1 MSLFTTFF
9 LSLQIMTSIH
19 HSSVQQIADTSKPEM
34 LADTTRATTPD
45 NSKSESKPT
54 SPSKPFASINTT
66 PRKLVVP
73 GLAVA
78 QTPTEQQRQHNDESP
93 MSPSVMSTPARGQR
107 HNPEA
112 ITPLSSFVG
121 RPPSS
126 VPAQQRMLQTTFSV
140 QSPMSAQIS
149 HHNLSNSA
157 SMSTPSTAKRT
168 LTGSPKVDR
177 QDEVI
182 TGIYTATYSGI
193 PVFEMMVNGIAVM
206 RRRHDSSLNATQILK
221 VAGVDKSKRTKI
233 LEREI
238 LTGTHEK
245 VQGGYGKYQGTW
257 IPYERGLDL
266 CKQYSVFDLLQ
277 PLLVFDS
284 TNPGMENTPTK
295 EQAMAARRKRVTQY
309 QPLHL
314 APPSTSSVLTF
325 TNPLQVSGG
334 FNTPLSHLAS
344 EALTNLG
351 KATRLE
357 SQPDSAGAI
366 YSDDLVSAR
375 HTMSMPVNSEN
386 VLGSPEGPL
395 NKKQKQEHPTLIPDD
410 NFEIDEELIPESS
423 TPLEPLEVLSTPNF
437 ENSKQLITQV
447 FVDTE
452 ATSLADIFG
461 GEDRLKS
468 VDLDVPIDDLQH
480 TALHWASVLARI
492 PLVKD
497 LIHHG
502 ANILRANY
510 AGESGLIRAVLVTNN
525 SDVSSFPQ
533 LLDLL
538 YPAIPLVDKVGR
550 SVLHHIA
557 LTAGIKGRS
566 DASKYYLSCLLEWI
580 VKRGSKCKTSRLSL
594 GRFIQDV
601 VNAQDKNGDTAL
613 NIAAR
618 VGNQHIAQQL
628 LEVGADATIPNR
640 AGLRPIDFGVRVN
653 DPEMKKLDL
662 GYALSNS
669 TSLAARV
676 SGQPQS
682 QQQQDMDPRVSEQR
696 KEERSEIV
704 GVVSSL
710 ISEVETSFEQEYK
723 AKDEEIQR
731 MHQELRES
739 NGILEENKGRLE
751 KLKMFSDSINRDKRR
766 AENLERAIEEEDS
779 SFRAEE
785 ERQGRNNDGGIDYNS
800 EFNPDQPFL
809 MRSLQKVYDSMRTE
823 SEDVTSSQIQE
834 ALIREL
840 QSDPA
845 RYTDLPAKSFLR
857 ARIKAYKTNEVR
869 LKSFANE
876 LRGRSAELEQKF
888 RRIVAQCASIKENQV
903 DSLLEGLV
911 QAVESDPGEVD
922 LSRVAGFL
930 RKVDDGVSF

>member
-1 MSLFTTFF
+1 
-9 LSLQIMTSIH
+9 MTSIH
-19 HSSVQQIADTSKPEM
+19 PSSVTDSTNAEM
-34 LADTTRATTPD
+34 LPDPARESTPEPRPDSKHLSPTRT
-45 NSKSESKPT
+45 
-54 SPSKPFASINTT
+54 FASVNTT
-66 PRKLVVP
+66 PRSLSGPNAMAAAASK
-73 GLAVA
+73 
-78 QTPTEQQRQHNDESP
+78 TPTQGSP
-93 MSPSVMSTPARGQR
+93 MSPSATTTPARR
-107 HNPEA
+107 TNTEA
-112 ITPLSSFVG
+112 TTPMSSFVG

-126 VPAQQRMLQTTFSV
+126 VPVQQRMLQSTFAV
-140 QSPMSAQIS
+140 QSPGTSFS
-149 HHNLSNSA
+149 GVA
-157 SMSTPSTAKRT
+157 SAKRT

-177 QDEVI
+177 QDEVT

-193 PVFEMMVNGIAVM
+193 PVFEMMVNGVAVM

-257 IPYERGLDL
+257 IPYERGVDL
-266 CKQYSVFDLLQ
+266 CRQYSVFELLQ
-277 PLLVFDS
+277 PLLMFDS

-295 EQAMAARRKRVTQY
+295 EQAMAARRKRVSQY

-334 FNTPLSHLAS
+334 FNTPLSHLAT

-351 KATRLE
+351 KPQSMYSEDLVARTPVELE
-357 SQPDSAGAI
+357 S
-366 YSDDLVSAR
+366 
-375 HTMSMPVNSEN
+375 
-386 VLGSPEGPL
+386 PEDPAQ
-395 NKKQKQEHPTLIPDD
+395 KKLKATVTLIPDD
-410 NFEIDEELIPESS
+410 DFEINEDAIPASS
-423 TPLEPLEVLSTPNF
+423 TPLEPLDVLSTPNF
-437 ENSKQLITQV
+437 ENSKLLITQV
-447 FVDTE
+447 FVDNE
-452 ATSLADIFG
+452 ATSLVEIFG
-461 GEDRLKS
+461 GEERLKT

-497 LIHHG
+497 LIRHG

-580 VKRGSKCKTSRLSL
+580 VKRGSKTSRLSL

-618 VGNQHIAQQL
+618 VGNKHISQQL
-628 LEVGADATIPNR
+628 LKVGADATIPNR
-640 AGLRPIDFGVRVN
+640 AGLRPIDFGIRVN
-653 DPEMKKLDL
+653 DPELKKLDL
-662 GYALSNS
+662 GYAVSNN

-676 SGQPQS
+676 SGQPQGG
-682 QQQQDMDPRVSEQR
+682 PRVSEQR
-696 KEERSEIV
+696 KDERGEIV
-704 GVVSSL
+704 GVVNSL
-710 ISEVETSFEQEYK
+710 MSEVEQAFEQEYK
-723 AKDEEIQR
+723 TFNEDIVKL
-731 MHQELRES
+731 HGELRES
-739 NGILEENKGRLE
+739 NVVLEENKTQLE
-751 KLKMFSDSINRDKRR
+751 KLKGFSDAISRDKRR

-779 SFRAEE
+779 RFRKEE
-785 ERQGRNNDGGIDYNS
+785 SLQGRFNGTGIDYDM

-809 MRSLQKVYDSMRTE
+809 MRSLQKVYDNGKAANASNN
-823 SEDVTSSQIQE
+823 QIQE
-834 ALIREL
+834 ALGHEL
-840 QSDPA
+840 QASQHP
-845 RYTDLPAKSFLR
+845 DLPAKSILK
-857 ARIKAYKTNEVR
+857 ARIKAYKANEER
-869 LKSFANE
+869 LKQFSGE

-888 RRIVAQCASIKENQV
+888 RRIVAQCASIPESQV
-903 DSLLEGLV
+903 DSLLEDLV